1 MEKNIGDNMGE
12 HFWVTLEIITLEKN
26 IGDNMGVNIGDNFGA
41 NLGDNFGDNGFKHFY
56 VVSLCI

>member
-1 MEKNIGDNMGE
+1 M
-12 HFWVTLEIITLEKN
+12 EKN

>member
-1 MEKNIGDNMGE
+1 
-12 HFWVTLEIITLEKN
+12 
-26 IGDNMGVNIGDNFGA
+26 MGVNIGDNFGA